1 MKAFLT
7 GLFMFVLLL
16 SIGSI
21 GSLFFYGEILFG
33 IVSTILTLVSGI
45 CFFTKVPYPNVKNIT
60 E

>member
-16 SIGSI
+16 SIGY
-21 GSLFFYGEILFG
+21 LFFYGEILFG